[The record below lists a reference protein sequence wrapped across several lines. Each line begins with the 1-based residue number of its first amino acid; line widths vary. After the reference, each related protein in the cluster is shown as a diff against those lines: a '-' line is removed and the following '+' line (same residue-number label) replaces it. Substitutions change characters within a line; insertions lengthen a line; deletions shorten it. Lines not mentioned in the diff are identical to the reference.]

1 MKPLSYTSRDLN
13 RNPARVFEAV
23 KTYGSVDI
31 CTRAG
36 DTYVI
41 SLKKKHS
48 AKEEKMEPDFDSHWQ
63 KIPQLG
69 NLPAINSELEGLD
82 QIIAGEA

>member
-23 KTYGSVDI
+23 RTYGSVDI
-31 CTRAG
+31 RTRAG

-41 SLKKKHS
+41 SLKKKTL
-48 AKEEKMEPDFDSHWQ
+48 AKEEKSEPDFDSHWQ
-63 KIPQLG
+63 KIQQLG
-69 NLPAINSELEGLD
+69 NLPAINAEQERLD
-82 QIIAGEA
+82 QIISSEA

>member
-1 MKPLSYTSRDLN
+1 MRPSSYTSRDLN

-31 CTRAG
+31 RTRAG

-41 SLKKKHS
+41 SLKKKPL
-48 AKEEKMEPDFDSHWQ
+48 AKEVKSEPDFGSHWQ
-63 KIPQLG
+63 KIQQLG
-69 NLPAINSELEGLD
+69 NLTAKNSEQKRLD